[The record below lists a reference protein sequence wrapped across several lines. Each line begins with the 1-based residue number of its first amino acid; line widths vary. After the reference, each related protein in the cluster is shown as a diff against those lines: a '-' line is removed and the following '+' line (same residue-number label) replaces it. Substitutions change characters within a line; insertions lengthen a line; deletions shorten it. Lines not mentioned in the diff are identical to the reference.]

1 MNMWK
6 EWLLGGKE
14 IAYGFLRPSLVSVST
29 LVDFYFP
36 TNRVLDISRTSSGF
50 VSPLLRVELGVTAL
64 HSFSEAPIT
73 C

>member
-1 MNMWK
+1 MNIWT
-6 EWLLGGKE
+6 EWLAGGKE
-14 IAYGFLRPSLVSVST
+14 IAFGFLRSSLVSVST
-29 LVDFYFP
+29 LVDFYFS
-36 TNRVLDISRTSSGF
+36 TNRVLDISRTFSGF